1 MFSSFLT
8 QLNIEDQDFT
18 AMSCKELIKYIEE
31 IPVTE
36 ETELLKLFSAI
47 EHLLNIKDQC
57 QIMRFEILIGY
68 PQIIVDE
75 STNPN
80 VPFPKFG
87 YHKITDLDSKYIE
100 FRGLFNTYNTS
111 CFMKKFYS
119 LKKSKLQVDMFLLIM
134 NACSYNQSLLKYIFN
149 MPSEDCKHEE

>member
-47 EHLLNIKDQC
+47 EHLLNINRISSDN
-57 QIMRFEILIGY
+57 R
-68 PQIIVDE
+68 
-75 STNPN
+75 
-80 VPFPKFG
+80 
-87 YHKITDLDSKYIE
+87 
-100 FRGLFNTYNTS
+100 
-111 CFMKKFYS
+111 
-119 LKKSKLQVDMFLLIM
+119 
-134 NACSYNQSLLKYIFN
+134 
-149 MPSEDCKHEE
+149 